1 MAAEDRLSHTAERL
15 SIWNNPEDGEDW
27 LLVEGEGEEKH
38 TYCKTALWL
47 AREVKN
53 WQTQQP
59 QQQPPPPPTNPYA
72 SSSQQPPPQVQ
83 LVQTGFGVGVPGQH
97 SRKDPHMREWRT
109 FSNQPYMGR
118 QISSFNEIEHSFQ
131 LLYNNVPG
139 GPPRDLEAA
148 WRSTRAQGYT
158 WYRKHSRRADRHAVL
173 SVCSCCR
180 PCKDQTNIGRSHSF
194 VFVDKIAEPNH

>member
-15 SIWNNPEDGEDW
+15 SIWNNPENGEDW
-27 LLVEGEGEEKH
+27 LHVEGEGEEKH

-53 WQTQQP
+53 WYR
-59 QQQPPPPPTNPYA
+59 QQQAPPPPTHPYA
-72 SSSQQPPPQVQ
+72 SSSQLPPPHPQV
-83 LVQTGFGVGVPGQH
+83 GFGVGVPGEH
-97 SRKDPHMREWRT
+97 NPKDPHMSEWST
-109 FSNQPYMGR
+109 FSSKPNMGR
-118 QISSFNEIEHSFQ
+118 QINSFNEIEPWFQ

-148 WRSTRAQGYT
+148 WRSTRDQGYT